1 MTKEY
6 KTIEFDWDD
15 GLDKVLLKPDGF
27 TLSSTYYGGSHDND
41 IGTQYSYVGLNTNN
55 AVHMGKEILDYYDV
69 GRNANL
75 CELRNEHAAM
85 ESLLVERLDNILAEA
100 LRSVDM
106 SFGDH
111 ITRQQVLNTIG
122 QLTTVRREL
131 IVFLLTEDPKQETNM
146 NQYINTEA

>member
-1 MTKEY
+1 MTKEN
-6 KTIEFDWDD
+6 KRIGFAFRDVV
-15 GLDKVLLKPDGF
+15 VLTQHTV
-27 TLSSTYYGGSHDND
+27 TLSRPYLHASDA
-41 IGTQYSYVGLNTNN
+41 I
-55 AVHMGKEILDYYDV
+55 HMAKEILDYYDV
-69 GRNANL
+69 GRSANL
-75 CELRNEHAAM
+75 GELRNEHAPM

-111 ITRQQVLNTIG
+111 ITRQRVLNTIG